1 MITSFLKHNSFIFLN
16 QNLNLMLL
24 KKAFAIIVF
33 TTLFLIGCKKNDL
46 IVPQSTDFINPLS
59 TEQDKAV
66 HKLFEA
72 YKDQINTVG
81 MTIGILKNDTT
92 AFYGYGEME
101 RGKGEV
107 PKANTFF
114 EIGSIT
120 KVFTAIAVV
129 DFLKSRQLTI
139 DEPIQKFLP
148 NTIKK
153 LEKDGQEIT
162 FKHLM
167 THTSGLPYMPDNLGV
182 FKILFNIDKAWRQ
195 YDTTKL
201 YACLKDIKLESKP
214 FTAWNYSNLAIG
226 TLGTILER
234 STQKQ
239 YADIIKEKITQ
250 PLGLSDT
257 KQKLSAD
264 DLKRMAKGYH
274 GSKEIDYWDDLNAMD
289 GAGVLRSTTAD
300 LLKFAQANIDI
311 PNLPIGKAMADCQK
325 EVFKGKIKDTD
336 NDMSMNLGW
345 LNLKLDGI
353 EEKPLFHNGGTGGFS
368 TNLFVFREQK
378 AALVV
383 FFNSVAHNEKE
394 EKARQEFMQAITKT
408 VVR

>member
-1 MITSFLKHNSFIFLN
+1 
-16 QNLNLMLL
+16 MLL

-66 HKLFEA
+66 HKLFET

-81 MTIGILKNDTT
+81 LTIGILKNDTT
-92 AFYGYGEME
+92 AFYGYGEMV
-101 RGKGEV
+101 RGTGKV
-107 PKANTFF
+107 PQVNTFF

-148 NTIKK
+148 NTVKK

-162 FKHLM
+162 FKHMM

-182 FKILFNIDKAWRQ
+182 LKLVFNTDKAWRQ
-195 YDTTKL
+195 YDTSKM

-214 FTAWNYSNLAIG
+214 FTVWNYSNLAVG
-226 TLGTILER
+226 TLGTILTR
-234 STQKQ
+234 NLQKS

-250 PLGLSDT
+250 PLGLDDT
-257 KQKLSAD
+257 KKTLSVD
-264 DLKRMAKGYH
+264 ELKRMAKGYH

-300 LLKFAQANIDI
+300 LLKFAKANITI
-311 PNLPIGKAMADCQK
+311 PALPIGKAMVECQK
-325 EVFKGKIKDTD
+325 EAFKGKTKDTD
-336 NDMSMNLGW
+336 SEMSMNLGW
-345 LNLKLDGI
+345 LNLKLENIDEI
-353 EEKPLFHNGGTGGFS
+353 PLFHNGGTGGFS
-368 TNLFVFREQK
+368 SNLFVFKEK
-378 AALVV
+378 KMAFVV
-383 FFNSVAHNEKE
+383 LFNSEAHSEEVA
-394 EKARQEFMQAITKT
+394 KARQSFMNDVIKS
-408 VVR
+408 VMR

>member
-1 MITSFLKHNSFIFLN
+1 
-16 QNLNLMLL
+16 MLL
-24 KKAFAIIVF
+24 KKAFAILSI
-33 TTLFLIGCKKNDL
+33 TTLLLTGCKKNDL

-59 TEQDKAV
+59 TEQDKTV
-66 HKLFEA
+66 HRLFNQ

-81 MTIGILKNDTT
+81 LTIGILKNDTT

-101 RGKGEV
+101 RGTGKV
-107 PKANTFF
+107 PEANTFF

-148 NTIKK
+148 NIVKK

-182 FKILFNIDKAWRQ
+182 LKLIFNIDKAWRQ

-214 FTAWNYSNLAIG
+214 FMVWNYSNLAIG

-234 STQKQ
+234 NTQKQ

-257 KQKLSAD
+257 KQTLSAD
-264 DLKRMAKGYH
+264 ELKRMAKGYH
-274 GSKEIDYWDDLNAMD
+274 GSKKIDYWDDLNAMD

-300 LLKFAQANIDI
+300 LLKFAKANIEI
-311 PNLPIGKAMADCQK
+311 PNLLIGKAMVDCQK

-336 NDMSMNLGW
+336 NDISMNLGW
-345 LNLKLDGI
+345 LNLKLDGVNEI
-353 EEKPLFHNGGTGGFS
+353 PLFHNGGTGGFS

-378 AALVV
+378 AAFVV
-383 FFNSVAHNEKE
+383 FFNSVAHDEKE
-394 EKARQEFMQAITKT
+394 EETRQKFLNNIMKAIFK
-408 VVR
+408 